1 LDRAAWALQWFLMVD
16 VFSSSLSVARFIRTR
31 RSDILSDWTRQVR
44 AKTPAKGFSQ
54 VTLVDEVP
62 ELLEE
67 IATLAEGLSVG
78 EAIHGTHHT
87 IHHALARLSLGFTL
101 EELVV
106 EFQLLRECILTLWEE
121 QQGGRPPDESTIHL
135 HGAID
140 RVVSES
146 VTQYV
151 DLRNRVTTA
160 LDHVSTNAMASSSLD
175 EFLSRLLHVFMNEMP
190 TVQTCVILLREGERL
205 RARAAI
211 GLEEELY
218 GEGFSIAIGEGFA
231 GTIARTQTPLMLHSA
246 STDPLVQNP
255 VIHGK
260 RVKALYGVPLI
271 HEMRGLIGVAHMG
284 SLTANE
290 FSIEDMQLFRS
301 LAARAALAI
310 EYHLAKEAVAQ
321 AVWLRDDIL
330 AVVAHDLRNP
340 IAAVLLEAQIL
351 RQVLR
356 REGNERALK
365 SSRTIER
372 SAERMN
378 RLVGDLLDY
387 GSIETGQ
394 LRLSIKGESVA
405 DILDDVMDANAAV
418 ASEQNVQLRRSTPES
433 LPFIECD
440 RERVLQALDNLIANA
455 LKASSAGT
463 TITIGAEVL
472 EDGVRFSVSDEGV
485 GIEPAELDHIFERY
499 RRAADE
505 RMPGRGRGLGLAIV
519 KGIVEAHGGK
529 VGVTSTVG
537 KGITFYFQL
546 PRTLSQPLK
555 WSPAELTTGT

>member
-1 LDRAAWALQWFLMVD
+1 VYP
-16 VFSSSLSVARFIRTR
+16 SSLSVASFIRTR
-31 RSDILSDWTRQVR
+31 RSDTLSDWTRQVR
-44 AKTPAKGFSQ
+44 TKTPGKDLSAL
-54 VTLVDEVP
+54 TLLDEVP

-67 IATLAEGLSVG
+67 IATLAEGLSLG
-78 EAIHGTHHT
+78 EAIHGARHA
-87 IHHALARLSLGFTL
+87 INHALARLSVGFTL

-121 QQGGRPPDESTIHL
+121 QQGGRAPDESTVYL

-151 DLRNRVTTA
+151 EVRNRVTMA
-160 LDHVSTNAMASSSLD
+160 LDHVSTNAMASGTLD
-175 EFLSRLLHVFMNEMP
+175 EFLSRLLHVFMDEMP

-218 GEGFSIAIGEGFA
+218 GEGFSLAIGEGFA
-231 GTIARTQTPLMLHSA
+231 GTIARTQMPLMLHAA

-255 VIHGK
+255 VIRDKH
-260 RVKALYGVPLI
+260 VKALYGVPLL

-321 AVWLRDDIL
+321 AVWVRDDIL

-340 IAAVLLEAQIL
+340 IGAVLLEAQIL

-394 LRLSIKGESVA
+394 LRLSIKSESVA
-405 DILDDVMDANAAV
+405 DILDEVMDANIAV
-418 ASEQNVQLRRSTPES
+418 ATEQNVQLKRSTPENS
-433 LPFIECD
+433 PFIECD
-440 RERVLQALDNLIANA
+440 RERVLQAFDNIISNA

-463 TITIGAEVL
+463 TITVGAEVL
-472 EDGVRFSVSDEGV
+472 DDNVRFSVSDEGI
-485 GIEPAELDHIFERY
+485 GIDHAELDHIFERY
-499 RRAADE
+499 RRTGDE
-505 RMPGRGRGLGLAIV
+505 RTPDHGRGLGLAIV

-537 KGITFYFQL
+537 KGSTFYFQL
-546 PRTLSQPLK
+546 PRALNQPLK
-555 WSPAELTTGT
+555 WSPAELTTGHQ

>member
-1 LDRAAWALQWFLMVD
+1 M
-16 VFSSSLSVARFIRTR
+16 RTH
-31 RSDILSDWTRQVR
+31 RSDILSEWMRQVR
-44 AKTPAKGFSQ
+44 AKTPSRDLSEL
-54 VTLVDEVP
+54 TLLDAVP
-62 ELLEE
+62 ELLDE
-67 IATLAEGLSVG
+67 IATLAEGLSIG
-78 EAIHGTHHT
+78 EAIHGAHHT
-87 IHHALARLSLGFTL
+87 IGHTLTRLSVGVTL

-121 QQGGRPPDESTIHL
+121 EHGGRPPDESTVHL

-146 VTQYV
+146 VTRYV
-151 DLRNRVTTA
+151 DVRNRVTAA
-160 LDHVSTNAMASSSLD
+160 LDHVSTNAMASGTLD
-175 EFLSRLLHVFMNEMP
+175 EFLSRLLHVFMDEMP
-190 TVQTCVILLREGERL
+190 NVQTCVILLREGERL

-218 GEGFSIAIGEGFA
+218 GEGFSLAIGEGFA
-231 GTIARTQTPLMLHSA
+231 GTIARTQAPLILHSA

-255 VIHGK
+255 VIRGK
-260 RVKALYGVPLI
+260 RVKALYGVPLV
-271 HEMRGLIGVAHMG
+271 HEMKGLIGVAHMG
-284 SLTANE
+284 SLTAND

-310 EYHLAKEAVAQ
+310 EYHLAKEAVEQ

-340 IAAVLLEAQIL
+340 IGAVLLEAQIL

-356 REGNERALK
+356 RDGNERALK

-394 LRLSIKGESVA
+394 LRLRITGESVA
-405 DILDDVMDANAAV
+405 DILDEVMDANIAGAT
-418 ASEQNVQLRRSTPES
+418 EQNIQLKRSTPES
-433 LPFIECD
+433 VPFIECD
-440 RERVLQALDNLIANA
+440 RERVLQAFGNLIGNA
-455 LKASSAGT
+455 LKASSGGT
-463 TITIGAEVL
+463 TITIGADVL
-472 EDGVRFSVSDEGV
+472 DDGVRFSVSDEGV

-499 RRAADE
+499 QRATHE

-537 KGITFYFQL
+537 QGSTFYFQL
-546 PRTLSQPLK
+546 PRALSQPLK
-555 WSPAELTTGT
+555 WSPAELTTGHQ

>member
-1 LDRAAWALQWFLMVD
+1 M
-16 VFSSSLSVARFIRTR
+16 
-31 RSDILSDWTRQVR
+31 RQVR
-44 AKTPAKGFSQ
+44 AKTPAKDLSAL
-54 VTLVDEVP
+54 TLQDEIP

-78 EAIHGTHHT
+78 EARHRARRAIN
-87 IHHALARLSLGFTL
+87 HALTRLSVGFSL

-121 QQGGRPPDESTIHL
+121 EQGGRPPDESTVHL

-175 EFLSRLLHVFMNEMP
+175 EFLSRLLHVFMDEMP
-190 TVQTCVILLREGERL
+190 AVQTCVILLREGERL

-218 GEGFSIAIGEGFA
+218 GEGFSLAIGEGFA
-231 GTIARTQTPLMLHSA
+231 GTIARTQMPLILHSA
-246 STDPLVQNP
+246 MTDPLVQNP
-255 VIHGK
+255 VIRGK
-260 RVKALYGVPLI
+260 RVKALYGVPLL
-271 HEMRGLIGVAHMG
+271 HEMKGLIGVAHMG
-284 SLTANE
+284 SLTADE
-290 FSIEDMQLFRS
+290 FSMEDMQLFRS

-310 EYHLAKEAVAQ
+310 EYHLAKDAIAQ

-340 IAAVLLEAQIL
+340 IGAVLLEARIL

-405 DILDDVMDANAAV
+405 DILDDVMDANIAV
-418 ASEQNVQLRRSTPES
+418 ATELDVQLKQSAPES

-440 RERVLQALDNLIANA
+440 HERVLQVFDNLIGNA
-455 LKASSAGT
+455 LKASAAET

-472 EDGVRFSVSDEGV
+472 DDGVGFSVSDEGV

-499 RRAADE
+499 RHAADE
-505 RMPGRGRGLGLAIV
+505 RTPARGRGLGLAIV

-537 KGITFYFQL
+537 KGSTFYFQL
-546 PRTLSQPLK
+546 PRVLSQPLK
-555 WSPAELTTGT
+555 WRPAELTTGHQ